1 MLSKKQVKTIEKA
14 MSKGL
19 SNPKIVKQEA
29 QGNGH
34 LTVTVEADGQVVTV
48 RGVAATPR
56 DITFTG
62 NKLRQA
68 VQRELNA

>member
-1 MLSKKQVKTIEKA
+1 MLSNKQVKTIEKA

-34 LTVTVEADGQVVTV
+34 LTLTIEANAQRVVI

-68 VQRELNA
+68 VQRELKA

>member
-1 MLSKKQVKTIEKA
+1 MYSKKQVKALEKA
-14 MSKGL
+14 MGKGL
-19 SNPKIVKQEA
+19 DSPRIIKQEA

-34 LTVTVEADGQVVTV
+34 LTLTIEANGQVVTV
-48 RGVAATPR
+48 QGVAATPR

-68 VQRELNA
+68 VRRELNA

>member
-1 MLSKKQVKTIEKA
+1 MFSKKQFKTIEKA

-34 LTVTVEADGQVVTV
+34 LTLTIEANGRVVTI

-68 VQRELNA
+68 VQRELKA

>member
-1 MLSKKQVKTIEKA
+1 MFSKKQVKTIEKA

-34 LTVTVEADGQVVTV
+34 LTLTVEANGQLVTV
-48 RGVAATPR
+48 RGVAATPN

-68 VQRELNA
+68 VQRELKA

>member
-1 MLSKKQVKTIEKA
+1 MYSKKQIKILEK
-14 MSKGL
+14 SLSRGL
-19 SNPKIVKQEA
+19 DNPIIVDQQP

-34 LTVTVEADGQVVTV
+34 ITVVVAVGSRRATV
-48 RGVAATPR
+48 RGVASTPR

-68 VQRELNA
+68 VQRELKS